1 MFWSRKK
8 KTKKANAADIGVLP
22 RHLAIIMDGNGRWAT
37 RRGMPRTAGHKAGS
51 ENFVRTVDACDR
63 LGIQC
68 LTVYAFSTENW
79 QRSDD
84 EVQGILK
91 IMHAYI
97 IKYVPEL
104 MKKNIRLRILGD
116 LSYFDEES
124 RRALGDSEKKL
135 ENNTGLTLCIALSYG
150 GRNEIKQALE
160 SLIREGRT
168 EVTEEDISN
177 RLYTAGLPDPDL
189 VIRTGG
195 EKRIS
200 NFLLWQSAYAEY
212 YFSDVLWPDFDEDCL
227 LEAASEFGRRKR
239 RFGK

>member
-1 MFWSRKK
+1 MFGRKK
-8 KTKKANAADIGVLP
+8 KQPIEITVMP
-22 RHLAIIMDGNGRWAT
+22 RHVAIIMDGNGRWAT
-37 RRGMPRTAGHKAGS
+37 RRGLPRTAGHKVGS
-51 ENFVRTVDACDR
+51 ENFVKTVDACIR
-63 LGIQC
+63 LGLEC

-79 QRSDD
+79 QRSAD
-84 EVQGILK
+84 EVEGIMK

-104 MKKNIRLRILGD
+104 IKKNVRLRILGD

-124 RRALGDSEKKL
+124 RRALLESENKL

-150 GRNEIKQALE
+150 GRNEIRQAVE
-160 SLIREGRT
+160 ALIKEGAT
-168 EVTEEDISN
+168 EISEQSISDK
-177 RLYTAGLPDPDL
+177 LYTASLPDPDL

-212 YFSDVLWPDFDEDCL
+212 YFSDDLWPDFNEEKL
-227 LEAASEFGRRKR
+227 KEAIAEFGNRKR
-239 RFGK
+239 RYGK

>member
-1 MFWSRKK
+1 MFFGKK
-8 KTKKANAADIGVLP
+8 KKEQENSGEITVLP

-37 RRGMPRTAGHKAGS
+37 KRALPRTAGHKVGS
-51 ENFVRTVDACDR
+51 ENFVKTVDACDR
-63 LGIQC
+63 LGIEC

-79 QRSDD
+79 QRSAE
-84 EVQGILK
+84 EVEGILK

-116 LSYFDEES
+116 LSYFDEKS
-124 RRALGDSEKKL
+124 RDALTESEKKL

-150 GRNEIKQALE
+150 GRNEIKQAVQ
-160 SLIREGRT
+160 SLIAEGKT
-168 EVTEEDISN
+168 DISEDDISN

-212 YFSDVLWPDFDEDCL
+212 YFSDTLWPDFDEDKL
-227 LEAASEFGRRKR
+227 REAISEFGKRKR
-239 RFGK
+239 RYGK

>member
-1 MFWSRKK
+1 LFGRKK
-8 KTKKANAADIGVLP
+8 KQPIEITVMP
-22 RHLAIIMDGNGRWAT
+22 RHVAIIMDGNGRWAT
-37 RRGMPRTAGHKAGS
+37 RRGLPRTAGHKVGS
-51 ENFVRTVDACDR
+51 ENFVKTVDACIR
-63 LGIQC
+63 LGLEC

-79 QRSDD
+79 QRSAD
-84 EVQGILK
+84 EVEGIMK

-104 MKKNIRLRILGD
+104 IKKNVRLRILGD

-124 RRALGDSEKKL
+124 RRALLESENKL

-150 GRNEIKQALE
+150 GRNEIRQAVE
-160 SLIREGRT
+160 ALIKEGTT
-168 EVTEEDISN
+168 EISEQSISDK
-177 RLYTAGLPDPDL
+177 LYTASLPDPDL

-212 YFSDVLWPDFDEDCL
+212 YFSDDLWPDFNEEKL
-227 LEAASEFGRRKR
+227 KEAIAEFGKRKR
-239 RFGK
+239 RYGK

>member
-1 MFWSRKK
+1 MFGRKK
-8 KTKKANAADIGVLP
+8 KQPIEITVMP
-22 RHLAIIMDGNGRWAT
+22 RHVAIIMDGNGRWAT
-37 RRGMPRTAGHKAGS
+37 RRGLPRTAGHKVGS
-51 ENFVRTVDACDR
+51 ENFVKTVDACIR
-63 LGIQC
+63 LGLEC

-79 QRSDD
+79 QRSAD
-84 EVQGILK
+84 EVEGIMK

-104 MKKNIRLRILGD
+104 IKKNVRLRILGD

-124 RRALGDSEKKL
+124 RRALLESENKL

-150 GRNEIKQALE
+150 GRNEIRQAVE
-160 SLIREGRT
+160 ALIKEGTT
-168 EVTEEDISN
+168 EISEQSISDK
-177 RLYTAGLPDPDL
+177 LYTASLPDPDL

-212 YFSDVLWPDFDEDCL
+212 YFSDDLWPDFNEEKL
-227 LEAASEFGRRKR
+227 KEAIAEFGKRKR
-239 RFGK
+239 RYGK

>member
-1 MFWSRKK
+1 MFGRKK
-8 KTKKANAADIGVLP
+8 KQPIEITVMP
-22 RHLAIIMDGNGRWAT
+22 RHVAIIMDGNGRWAT
-37 RRGMPRTAGHKAGS
+37 RRGLPRTAGHKVGS
-51 ENFVRTVDACDR
+51 ENFVKTVDACIR
-63 LGIQC
+63 LGLEC

-79 QRSDD
+79 QRSAD
-84 EVQGILK
+84 EVEGIMK

-104 MKKNIRLRILGD
+104 MKKNVRLRILGD

-124 RRALGDSEKKL
+124 RKALLESENKL

-150 GRNEIKQALE
+150 GRNEIRQAVE
-160 SLIREGRT
+160 ALIKEGAT
-168 EVTEEDISN
+168 EISEQSISDK
-177 RLYTAGLPDPDL
+177 LYTASLPDPDL

-212 YFSDVLWPDFDEDCL
+212 YFSDDLWPDFNEEKL
-227 LEAASEFGRRKR
+227 KEAIAEFGKRKR
-239 RFGK
+239 RYGK

>member
-1 MFWSRKK
+1 MFGRKK
-8 KTKKANAADIGVLP
+8 KQPIEITVMP
-22 RHLAIIMDGNGRWAT
+22 RHVAIIMDGNGRWAT
-37 RRGMPRTAGHKAGS
+37 RRGLPRTAGHKVGS
-51 ENFVRTVDACDR
+51 ENFVKTVDACIR
-63 LGIQC
+63 LGLEC

-79 QRSDD
+79 QRSAD
-84 EVQGILK
+84 EVEGIMK

-104 MKKNIRLRILGD
+104 IIKNVRLRILGD

-124 RRALGDSEKKL
+124 RRALLESENKL

-150 GRNEIKQALE
+150 GRNEIRQAVE
-160 SLIREGRT
+160 ALIKEGAT
-168 EVTEEDISN
+168 EISEQSISDK
-177 RLYTAGLPDPDL
+177 LYTASLPDPDL

-212 YFSDVLWPDFDEDCL
+212 YFSDDLWPDFNEENL
-227 LEAASEFGRRKR
+227 KEAIAEFGKRKR
-239 RFGK
+239 RYGK

>member
-1 MFWSRKK
+1 MLFGKK
-8 KTKKANAADIGVLP
+8 KNGGRTEIAVLP
-22 RHLAIIMDGNGRWAT
+22 KHLAIIMDGNGRWAT
-37 RRGMPRTAGHKAGS
+37 KRALPRTAGHKAGS
-51 ENFVRTVDACDR
+51 ENFVKTVDACDR
-63 LGIQC
+63 LGIEY

-79 QRSDD
+79 QRSAE
-84 EVQGILK
+84 EVEGILK

-104 MKKNIRLRILGD
+104 MKKNIRLRLLGD

-124 RRALGDSEKKL
+124 RKALEASEKKL

-150 GRNEIKQALE
+150 GRNEIKQAVQA
-160 SLIREGRT
+160 LIKEGNA
-168 EVTEEDISN
+168 DISEADISAH
-177 RLYTAGLPDPDL
+177 LYTSGMPDPDL

-212 YFSDVLWPDFDEDCL
+212 YFSDTLWPDFDEEKLCV
-227 LEAASEFGRRKR
+227 AISEYGKRKR
-239 RFGK
+239 RYGK

>member
-1 MFWSRKK
+1 MFGRKK
-8 KTKKANAADIGVLP
+8 KQPIEITVMP
-22 RHLAIIMDGNGRWAT
+22 RHVAIIMDGNGRWAT
-37 RRGMPRTAGHKAGS
+37 RRGLPRTAGHKVGS
-51 ENFVRTVDACDR
+51 ENFVKTVDACIR
-63 LGIQC
+63 LGLEC

-79 QRSDD
+79 QRSAD
-84 EVQGILK
+84 EVEGIMK

-104 MKKNIRLRILGD
+104 IKKNVRLRILGD

-124 RRALGDSEKKL
+124 RRALLESENKL

-150 GRNEIKQALE
+150 GRNEIRQAVE
-160 SLIREGRT
+160 ALIKEGAT
-168 EVTEEDISN
+168 EISEQSISDK
-177 RLYTAGLPDPDL
+177 LYTASLPDPDL

-212 YFSDVLWPDFDEDCL
+212 YFSDDLWPDFNEEKL
-227 LEAASEFGRRKR
+227 KEAIAEFGKRKR
-239 RFGK
+239 RYGK

>member
-1 MFWSRKK
+1 MIFLFGRKK
-8 KTKKANAADIGVLP
+8 KQPIEITVMP
-22 RHLAIIMDGNGRWAT
+22 RHVAIIMDGNGRWAT
-37 RRGMPRTAGHKAGS
+37 RRGLPRTAGHKVGS
-51 ENFVRTVDACDR
+51 ENFVKTVDACIR
-63 LGIQC
+63 LGLEC

-79 QRSDD
+79 QRSAD
-84 EVQGILK
+84 EVEGIMK

-104 MKKNIRLRILGD
+104 IIKNVRLRILGD

-124 RRALGDSEKKL
+124 RRALLESENKL

-150 GRNEIKQALE
+150 GRNEIRQAVE
-160 SLIREGRT
+160 ALIKEGAT
-168 EVTEEDISN
+168 EISEQSISDK
-177 RLYTAGLPDPDL
+177 LYTASLPDPDL

-212 YFSDVLWPDFDEDCL
+212 YFSDDLWPDFNEEKL
-227 LEAASEFGRRKR
+227 KEAIAEFGKRKR
-239 RFGK
+239 RYGK

>member
-1 MFWSRKK
+1 MFGRKK
-8 KTKKANAADIGVLP
+8 KQAAELTVLP

-37 RRGMPRTAGHKAGS
+37 RRAMPRTAGHKVGS
-51 ENFVRTVDACDR
+51 ENFVKTVDSCDR
-63 LGIQC
+63 LGIEC

-79 QRSDD
+79 QRSTE
-84 EVQGILK
+84 EVEGILK

-104 MKKNIRLRILGD
+104 MKKNIKLRILGD

-124 RRALGDSEKKL
+124 QRALTDSVKKL

-150 GRNEIKQALE
+150 GRNEIKQAVEAL
-160 SLIREGRT
+160 LKEGA
-168 EVTEEDISN
+168 EEISEQAISD

-212 YFSDVLWPDFDEDCL
+212 YFCDTLWPDFDEARL
-227 LEAASEFGRRKR
+227 LEAIAEFGRRKR
-239 RFGK
+239 RYGK

>member
-1 MFWSRKK
+1 MFGRKK
-8 KTKKANAADIGVLP
+8 KQPIEITVMP
-22 RHLAIIMDGNGRWAT
+22 RHVAIIMDGNGRWAT
-37 RRGMPRTAGHKAGS
+37 RRGLPRTAGHKVGS
-51 ENFVRTVDACDR
+51 ENFVKTVDACIR
-63 LGIQC
+63 LGLEC

-79 QRSDD
+79 QRSAD
-84 EVQGILK
+84 EVEGIMK

-104 MKKNIRLRILGD
+104 IIKNVRLRILGD

-124 RRALGDSEKKL
+124 RRALLESENKL

-150 GRNEIKQALE
+150 GRNEIRQAVE
-160 SLIREGRT
+160 ALIKEGAT
-168 EVTEEDISN
+168 EISEQSISDK
-177 RLYTAGLPDPDL
+177 LYTASLPDPDL

-212 YFSDVLWPDFDEDCL
+212 YFSDDLWPDFNEEKL
-227 LEAASEFGRRKR
+227 KEAIAEFGKRKR
-239 RFGK
+239 RYGK

>member
-1 MFWSRKK
+1 MEI
-8 KTKKANAADIGVLP
+8 TVMP
-22 RHLAIIMDGNGRWAT
+22 RHVAIIMDGNGRWAT
-37 RRGMPRTAGHKAGS
+37 RRGLPRTAGHKVGS
-51 ENFVRTVDACDR
+51 ENFVKTVDACIR
-63 LGIQC
+63 LGLEC

-79 QRSDD
+79 QRSAD
-84 EVQGILK
+84 EVEGIMK

-104 MKKNIRLRILGD
+104 IKKNVRLRILGD

-124 RRALGDSEKKL
+124 RRALLESENKL

-150 GRNEIKQALE
+150 GRNEIRQAVE
-160 SLIREGRT
+160 ALIKEGAT
-168 EVTEEDISN
+168 EISEQSISDK
-177 RLYTAGLPDPDL
+177 LYTASLPDPDL

-212 YFSDVLWPDFDEDCL
+212 YFSDDLWPDFNEEKL
-227 LEAASEFGRRKR
+227 KEAIAEFGKRKR
-239 RFGK
+239 RYGK